1 MKRKA
6 FIIQIFMP
14 SAYFLLL
21 NPVTAA
27 YIAIQRAIEFL
38 VESFGLNIFM
48 K

>member
-1 MKRKA
+1 MFALEKS
-6 FIIQIFMP
+6 FT
-14 SAYFLLL
+14 SAYFLLM